1 MSQIFPKTCAMG
13 SSKTGLVGTI
23 GVTLLNSD
31 GTIHTART
39 TIGIYEIGGGCYGR
53 EIEFENNWRGSLKW
67 DIGGVPPIAT
77 EDINISDELEVRF
90 NEIKGAGWT
99 NETLKATKDVINL
112 LRKISTNRLEL
123 SPGTDDN
130 WILYDDNNIDHL
142 LTFSVTD
149 KNGLEIEIGDGSP
162 AIRAK
167 GI

>member
-1 MSQIFPKTCAMG
+1 MSLTLPKTVAFG
-13 SSKTGLVGTI
+13 SSKTGLVGTV

-39 TIGIYEIGGGCYGR
+39 TIDIYEIGGGCYGK
-53 EIEFENNWRGSLKW
+53 EVEFEDSWSGSLKW

-99 NETLKATKDVINL
+99 DETLKATKDVLNL
-112 LRKISTNRLEL
+112 VKKISTNRLEL
-123 SPGTDDN
+123 SPGTDNN
-130 WILYDDNNIDHL
+130 WLLYDDNDMDVL
-142 LTFSVTD
+142 LTFSVRD
-149 KNGLEIEIGDGSP
+149 KNGLAILLADGAPS
-162 AIRAK
+162 RRSK